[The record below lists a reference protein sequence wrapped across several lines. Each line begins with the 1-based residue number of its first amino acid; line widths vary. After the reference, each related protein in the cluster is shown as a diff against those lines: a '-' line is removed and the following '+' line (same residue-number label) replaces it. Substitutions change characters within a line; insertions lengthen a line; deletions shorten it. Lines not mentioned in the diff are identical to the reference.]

1 LANQLLTI
9 GMITRETLMVLVNM
23 LTFTKHINRE
33 YDDQFGRTGAKIG
46 SVVNVRK
53 PVRFVDAAGQG
64 LVLQDL
70 TETSVPLAL
79 TTQYQR
85 AFTVTSAD
93 LELNID
99 DFSKRFIRPAIASMA
114 NQIDFD
120 GLNQYLNVFN
130 EVGTPG
136 TVPNSA
142 STYLQAGQKLDDQ
155 ATPRDGER
163 YLVITTQQNAI
174 IINALSGLFN
184 PQRKIGEQYDRG
196 LMSEDTLGFD
206 WYMDQNARI
215 QVVGPQGGVPV
226 INGANQ
232 TGSAIIT
239 NGWTA
244 AAAVRLNQG
253 DVVTL
258 PGVFA
263 VNPQNHQ
270 STGQLAQWVVTAT
283 TSSDGAGNLTIP
295 IAGPDGNGIITSGP
309 FQNASASPTNG
320 LGVTVQGAANTSSQR
335 GLAFHKDAFSF
346 ACADLLLPNGVDMRE
361 RISDK
366 QLGLSIRIIRA
377 YDINTD
383 RLPLRCDLLGGWTTL
398 YPQLACRIAS

>member
-1 LANQLLTI
+1 
-9 GMITRETLMVLVNM
+9 MVLVNM

-155 ATPRDGER
+155 ATLRDGER

-196 LMSEDTLGFD
+196 LMSEDTLGFN

-215 QVVGPQGGVPV
+215 QTVGPQGGVPV
-226 INGANQ
+226 INAANQ

-244 AAAVRLNQG
+244 AVGVRLNQG
-253 DVVTL
+253 DIVTL

-320 LGVTVQGAANTSSQR
+320 LGITVQGAANTSSQR
-335 GLAFHKDAFSF
+335 GLAFHKNAFSF

>member
-1 LANQLLTI
+1 
-9 GMITRETLMVLVNM
+9 MVLVNM
-23 LTFTKHINRE
+23 LTFTKHVNRE

-46 SVVNVRK
+46 SVVNIRK

-120 GLNQYLNVFN
+120 GLNQFLNVFN

-136 TVPNSA
+136 TIPNSA
-142 STYLQAGQKLDDQ
+142 LTYLQAGQKLDEMAAPPED
-155 ATPRDGER
+155 R
-163 YLVITTQQNAI
+163 YIVITPAQNAVI
-174 IINALSGLFN
+174 VNALSGLFN
-184 PQRKIGEQYDRG
+184 PQSKVAEQYERG
-196 LMSEDTLGFD
+196 IMSKDTLGFD
-206 WYMDQNARI
+206 WYRDQNCRT
-215 QVVGPQGGVPV
+215 QTVGPLGGSPV
-226 INGANQ
+226 INGAGQ
-232 TGSAIIT
+232 TGSSIIT

-244 AAAVRLNQG
+244 SAAVRLNQG
-253 DVVTL
+253 DIVTL

-270 STGQLAQWVVTAT
+270 STGSLAQWVVTAT

-295 IAGPDGNGIITSGP
+295 IAGPDGNGVITSGP

-320 LGVTVQGAANTSSQR
+320 AAITVQGAANTSTSR
-335 GLAFHKDAFSF
+335 GLAFQKNAFSF
-346 ACADLLLPNGVDMRE
+346 ATADLLLPNGVDMRE
-361 RISDK
+361 RIADK
-366 QLGLSIRIIRA
+366 QLGLSIRVIRA

-398 YPQLACRIAS
+398 YPQLAVRVAQ